1 MEAYIENDIPIPVN
15 LKFCFEG
22 MEESGSEGLDDL
34 IFEQK
39 DKFLKVVHAWV
50 LHIAK
55 VWSMPSPYL
64 GNIEEQKS

>member
-22 MEESGSEGLDDL
+22 MEESGSEGLEEL

-39 DKFLKVVHAWV
+39 DKFLKVGYR
-50 LHIAK
+50 
-55 VWSMPSPYL
+55 P
-64 GNIEEQKS
+64 IERNAVRFCLRKDIEKNCCC

>member
-22 MEESGSEGLDDL
+22 MEESGSEGLEEL

-39 DKFLKVVHAWV
+39 DKFLKVCYTA
-50 LHIAK
+50 
-55 VWSMPSPYL
+55 
-64 GNIEEQKS
+64 

>member
-39 DKFLKVVHAWV
+39 DKFLKVVHA
-50 LHIAK
+50 HER
-55 VWSMPSPYL
+55 MPMQCAFPSTIGGTIL
-64 GNIEEQKS
+64 